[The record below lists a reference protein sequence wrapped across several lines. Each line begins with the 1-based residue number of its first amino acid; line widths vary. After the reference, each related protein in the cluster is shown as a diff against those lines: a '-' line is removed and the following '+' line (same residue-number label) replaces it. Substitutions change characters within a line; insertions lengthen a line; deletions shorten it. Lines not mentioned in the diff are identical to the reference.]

1 MAQSAF
7 ANIKE
12 LIQDLGI
19 VKNKQ
24 RQTFLS
30 LLLEG
35 MIKGRTVRF
44 PELSYH
50 IASSV
55 KEKSTER
62 RIERFF
68 KEVELDYIA
77 LGRFLLSFIHH
88 QSYTISID
96 RTEWDFGK
104 TQINILCATVQVG
117 KMGVPIYFEMLDN
130 NSGNSNYQDRIDLL
144 ENIMKIVDPKKIEL
158 LVMDREFVGHKWF
171 HWLKEQSIPFC
182 ARVPE
187 SHLILTSSCAKA
199 SAKEMIGD
207 CKREIKYQNVVIDNE
222 LLNLS
227 LSYGKDNE
235 LLYLV
240 GNIPANQLKDSYKKR
255 WSIEVFFQAIKERG
269 FYLESSNLR
278 SLKKY
283 RLLFALVCSAYS
295 ICWAT
300 GIHDARE
307 RPVKRKK
314 HGYPQF
320 SVFRRGLNIIR
331 VGIKNQCLNVLLQ
344 AISLARAR
352 LNLIR

>member
-35 MIKGRTVRF
+35 MKKGRTVHF

-50 IASSV
+50 IESSA

-68 KEVELDYIA
+68 KEVEMDYIA

-88 QSYTISID
+88 QTYTISID

-117 KMGVPIYFEMLDN
+117 KIGVPVYFEMLDN

-144 ENIMKIVDPKKIEL
+144 ENIMRIIDLEKIDL

-171 HWLKEQSIPFC
+171 HWLKQNSIPFC
-182 ARVPE
+182 TRVPVN
-187 SHLILTSSCAKA
+187 HLILTPSCESL
-199 SAKEMIGD
+199 SAKDIMKD
-207 CKREIKYQNVVIDNE
+207 RKREVKYQNVIIDQQ

-227 LSYGKDNE
+227 LSYGNDGE

-240 GNIPANQLKDSYKKR
+240 GNIPVNKLKMSYKKR

-269 FYLESSNLR
+269 FNLERSCLR
-278 SLKKY
+278 NIQKY
-283 RLLFALVCSAYS
+283 RLLFALVCSAFT
-295 ICWAT
+295 ICWSTA
-300 GIHDARE
+300 INDARE

-331 VGIKNQCLNVLLQ
+331 MGIKKKCLDVLLQ

-352 LNLIR
+352 LNLTG